1 MVLKKKNKFLKRF
14 IAFTMCLIMVFGY
27 VTVIEKPL
35 EINAASTGYNE
46 DYAWQVL
53 DMVNQERAQAGLPAL
68 TMDAKLIASAKVRA
82 VEITSV
88 FDHTRPDGSSCFTAF
103 PSGLGWRGENIA
115 AGQRSPGD
123 VMNGW
128 MNSAGHKANI
138 LSSNFKSIGIACYYV
153 PGSKYGYYWVQC
165 FGGTVLEAASQSNSS
180 TVYGGVDYSAVYNY
194 DYYIN
199 KYSDL
204 KTAFGSNSSAAL
216 AHFVNFGMSE
226 GRQASADFNVTIY
239 KNNYTDLQR
248 TFGNNLKS
256 YYLHYINNGKS
267 EGRNAKTIISGSSGG
282 STASTPGSAPT
293 VYNGVDYSAVYD
305 YNYYINKYG
314 DLRAAFGSNSSA
326 ALAHFVNNGM
336 KEGRQAC
343 AAFNVQVYK
352 SNYSDLRNA
361 FGNDLRSYYL
371 HYIRNGKKENRNAV
385 TLIGSGST
393 GSTGSKT
400 SVYDGV
406 DYSAVYDYNYY
417 INRYSDLKSAFG
429 NDSSA
434 ALAHFVRYG
443 MSEGRQAKEDFNVTI
458 YKNRYADLQKAF
470 GDDLKQYYL
479 HYIRNGV
486 RENRSAK

>member
-1 MVLKKKNKFLKRF
+1 M
-14 IAFTMCLIMVFGY
+14 I
-27 VTVIEKPL
+27 
-35 EINAASTGYNE
+35 
-46 DYAWQVL
+46 
-53 DMVNQERAQAGLPAL
+53 
-68 TMDAKLIASAKVRA
+68 
-82 VEITSV
+82 
-88 FDHTRPDGSSCFTAF
+88 
-103 PSGLGWRGENIA
+103 LGC
-115 AGQRSPGD
+115 SP
-123 VMNGW
+123 
-128 MNSAGHKANI
+128 
-138 LSSNFKSIGIACYYV
+138 
-153 PGSKYGYYWVQC
+153 
-165 FGGTVLEAASQSNSS
+165 
-180 TVYGGVDYSAVYNY
+180 
-194 DYYIN
+194 
-199 KYSDL
+199 
-204 KTAFGSNSSAAL
+204 
-216 AHFVNFGMSE
+216 
-226 GRQASADFNVTIY
+226 TIY

-336 KEGRQAC
+336 KDGRQAC
-343 AAFNVQVYK
+343 AAFNVQEYK